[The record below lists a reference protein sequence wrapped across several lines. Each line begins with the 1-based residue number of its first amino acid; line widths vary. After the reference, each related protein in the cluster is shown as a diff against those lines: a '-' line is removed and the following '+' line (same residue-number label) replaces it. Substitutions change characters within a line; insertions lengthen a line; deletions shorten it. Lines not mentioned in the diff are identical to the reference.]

1 MIGKLFA
8 GNKPNQ
14 LGQNVKKSKNG
25 FFLELDE
32 NQDTQAVSSEPVAA
46 KAVEQKQPESANGK
60 VVESKQP
67 ESANGKVVESKQP
80 ESANGKAVE
89 SKKSK
94 VASKTKKTAKKTS
107 VKATPASP
115 QVPTWEPPAWV
126 KAMENTKTKIKQE
139 ENGESKPEMTF
150 ATQYLMPTP
159 NKSRRRPGGSLSM
172 YMDMARQVKR

>member
-8 GNKPNQ
+8 GKKPNQ

-32 NQDTQAVSSEPVAA
+32 NQDSQAVVSEPVTA

-60 VVESKQP
+60 
-67 ESANGKVVESKQP
+67 
-80 ESANGKAVE
+80 AVE
-89 SKKSK
+89 PKKSK

-139 ENGESKPEMTF
+139 ENGKSNSEMTF

-159 NKSRRRPGGSLSM
+159 NKSRRRPGPSLSM

>member
-32 NQDTQAVSSEPVAA
+32 NQDSQAVVSEPVTA

-67 ESANGKVVESKQP
+67 ESANGK
-80 ESANGKAVE
+80 AVE
-89 SKKSK
+89 PKKSK

-139 ENGESKPEMTF
+139 ENGKSNSEMTF
-150 ATQYLMPTP
+150 ATQYLMPTH
-159 NKSRRRPGGSLSM
+159 NISLRSRGPSLSM
-172 YMDMARQVKR
+172 FMDMARQMKR